1 MQKMIIFASVSCNM
15 CLSVF
20 KRICK
25 FLILGKRI
33 SHLMYVCEQ
42 LVCFTSIITSKEYNI
57 CLSFSL
63 NYIEKIN
70 QC

>member
-1 MQKMIIFASVSCNM
+1 MIIFARISCNM

-33 SHLMYVCEQ
+33 SHLICVCEQ
-42 LVCFTSIITSKEYNI
+42 LVCFTSFIDFPVDLRNITSV
-57 CLSFSL
+57 SFNL
-63 NYIEKIN
+63 NYIEQIN
-70 QC
+70 PS